1 MSPQLSSARRAVR
14 QRAMIQRNGRL
25 ESGESDGTD
34 HLAETAEP
42 TGMRLWRLRRE
53 RKGQNNVKI

>member
-42 TGMRLWRLRRE
+42 TGMKL
-53 RKGQNNVKI
+53 